1 MKTDAVC
8 FVGSKIETIS
18 LKKEVKVTTL
28 YMTVKSWE
36 RRRYFLNEVIKSILT
51 HAREPHRAIFAI
63 KVNVLKAHDLS

>member
-51 HAREPHRAIFAI
+51 HMRGSLIERYLQ
-63 KVNVLKAHDLS
+63 LKSTF